1 MCLSTVYLNEKK
13 EDLIAARYVAM
24 VRVKGEKICLTDVIG
39 AETEIIGTLDSIDLE
54 GGTVIIRTDVA

>member
-13 EDLIAARYVAM
+13 DELIAARYVAK
-24 VRVKGEKICLTDVIG
+24 VKVEGERIYLTDVIG
-39 AETEIIGTLDSIDLE
+39 AETEVIGRLDAIDLE